1 MRNGSIQVA
10 PQIIIEKEVSVPEFS
25 AAPSTPTTIYPS
37 SPLGQFQLMTGFFP
51 TGGGSA
57 SSSSNI
63 SSIFGRQGT
72 VIGQIGDYTTDLV
85 TEGTRLYFT
94 EARAQDAL
102 SGSLASLVSDIS
114 TLSGILAVSS
124 FSGVSSLQTTIDS
137 VSGSLAL
144 LSTGFSTLSS
154 DFQTLSGT
162 VVTIGNTLTSL
173 SSALTSLSSD
183 VVSLSG
189 SLS

>member
-25 AAPSTPTTIYPS
+25 SAPSIPTTVYPTTS
-37 SPLGQFQLMTGFFP
+37 IGQFQLMTGFFP
-51 TGGGSA
+51 TGGGSS

-63 SSIFGRQGT
+63 TSIFGRQGT

-85 TEGTRLYFT
+85 TEGMNLYFT
-94 EARAQDAL
+94 DTRAQNAL
-102 SGSLASLVSDIS
+102 SGSLASLTSDIS

-124 FSGVSSLQTTIDS
+124 FSGVSSLQSTIDS
-137 VSGSLAL
+137 VSGSLTL
-144 LSTGFSTLSS
+144 LSTSFSTLSG

-162 VVTIGNTLTSL
+162 VITIGNTLTSL
-173 SSALTSLSSD
+173 S
-183 VVSLSG
+183 G
-189 SLS
+189 SLA